1 MAGGVI
7 VTGGRG
13 GKQYEGRVTG
23 FVIVTCLVAATGGLI
38 FGYDIGISGG
48 VTSMDIFLHKFFP
61 TVYAAEK
68 KASGQNQY
76 CKFNNELLTL
86 FTSSLYLA
94 ALIASFFASKVTKA
108 FGRKISMLFGGLVF
122 LAGALLNAFAVNV
135 EMLIVGRILLGI
147 GIGFSNQSIPIY
159 LSEMA
164 PPQIRGALNIGFQ
177 LAITIGILAANLINY
192 FAQKM
197 GEKGWRIALGL
208 AGVPALVIT
217 AGALILPDTP
227 NSLIDRGHQDKAR
240 DLLKRIRGTE
250 NVKEEFDDILEAYE
264 LSKQV
269 KEPWSNIMQ
278 RHNRPQ
284 LTFAIIIPFFQ
295 QITGIN
301 VIMFYAPILF
311 RTIGFGDEASL
322 MSALITGVVNVVAT
336 IVSIVCV
343 DRFGRRALFIQG
355 GLQMIITQ
363 VIIGVV
369 LGLKFGV
376 TGVGSISKTDANIV
390 VALICIYVAAF
401 AWSWG
406 PLGWLVPSEIFPL
419 ETRSAGQSIN
429 VSVNMLFTF
438 IIAQCF
444 LHMLC
449 AMKFGLFFFFA
460 GFVIIMTITI
470 FFFLPETKNVP
481 IEEMYSVWK
490 AHWFWG
496 SYIPDSLVGHHSNK
510 NVEKMLNA

>member
-1 MAGGVI
+1 
-7 VTGGRG
+7 
-13 GKQYEGRVTG
+13 
-23 FVIVTCLVAATGGLI
+23 
-38 FGYDIGISGG
+38 
-48 VTSMDIFLHKFFP
+48 
-61 TVYAAEK
+61 
-68 KASGQNQY
+68 
-76 CKFNNELLTL
+76 
-86 FTSSLYLA
+86 
-94 ALIASFFASKVTKA
+94 
-108 FGRKISMLFGGLVF
+108 
-122 LAGALLNAFAVNV
+122 
-135 EMLIVGRILLGI
+135 
-147 GIGFSNQSIPIY
+147 
-159 LSEMA
+159 
-164 PPQIRGALNIGFQ
+164 
-177 LAITIGILAANLINY
+177 
-192 FAQKM
+192 M

-217 AGALILPDTP
+217 LGSLILPDTP
-227 NSLIDRGHQDKAR
+227 NSLIDRGHQDQAR
-240 DLLKRIRGTE
+240 DLLKKIRGTE

-269 KEPWSNIMQ
+269 KEPWTNIMQ

-301 VIMFYAPILF
+301 VIMFYAPVLF
-311 RTIGFGDEASL
+311 KTIGFGNDASL

-376 TGVGSISKTDANIV
+376 TGVGTIDKTDANIL

-470 FFFLPETKNVP
+470 FFFLPETRNVP
-481 IEEMYSVWK
+481 IEEMYAVWK

-496 SYIPDSLVGHHSNK
+496 SFIPDNLVAHHSNK
-510 NVEKMLNA
+510 NAEKMLNA